1 MCVCAHTCA
10 CVAGLGGLRKRTPRK
25 SLMTSLLSLPEERM
39 FVNAAD
45 TIACQSFMF
54 SASSIMRQITM
65 YLFPDS
71 ESQLKKEK
79 TLRNSLAVQWS
90 GLCGLTARALGSI
103 PKSGN

>member
-1 MCVCAHTCA
+1 
-10 CVAGLGGLRKRTPRK
+10 
-25 SLMTSLLSLPEERM
+25 MTSLLSPPEERM

-71 ESQLKKEK
+71 ASQLKKEK
-79 TLRNSLAVQWS
+79 LSGILWRSSGQDSVVSLPGPWVQS
-90 GLCGLTARALGSI
+90 LNRGTKI
-103 PKSGN
+103 PQATSHG